1 MSYLGDFM
9 NNSNYYGM
17 CHRPKCEHDYVIV
30 PSVNKTPNYGKI
42 YIKLISHDNN
52 DSKFHISP
60 T

>member
-1 MSYLGDFM
+1 M

-30 PSVNKTPNYGKI
+30 PSVNKTLNYGKI